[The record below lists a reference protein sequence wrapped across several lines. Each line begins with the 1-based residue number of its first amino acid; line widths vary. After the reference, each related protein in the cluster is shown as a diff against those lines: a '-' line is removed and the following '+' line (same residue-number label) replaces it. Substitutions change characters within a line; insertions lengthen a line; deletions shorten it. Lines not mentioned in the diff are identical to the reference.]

1 LEIYRQYHH
10 LSDSIAKAKKTLD
23 IARIRNWNEL
33 EQKDNE
39 NELLQQEGRKQHQLI
54 LILAG
59 TLALI
64 FALLALSVY
73 FYRQSI
79 AKNGEL
85 KELHAVKDKL
95 FSVVAHDLRSPLGA
109 LMSMLKLAKCNML
122 DAETQAQLLKDL
134 STRVDD
140 TYSLLDNLLRWSKS
154 QMQGMVPAPAYFD
167 VQNETRTLM
176 DNLQAVASAKQ
187 ITLNNRIGNHKVFAD
202 HDLFAVVLRNL
213 TTNAI
218 KYTSEEGEVTLN
230 SELSDNMLVISVKDT
245 GTGMTQE
252 VQNSLFKLSETK
264 SKHGT
269 CNETGT
275 GLGLVLCA
283 DSVKANGGKIWFNSV
298 QGEGSTFYFSV
309 PV

>member
-1 LEIYRQYHH
+1 
-10 LSDSIAKAKKTLD
+10 
-23 IARIRNWNEL
+23 L

-95 FSVVAHDLRSPLGA
+95 LSVVAHDLRSPMGA
-109 LMSMLKLAKCNML
+109 LLSMLKLANRNML
-122 DAETQAQLLKDL
+122 DAETQAQLLKDI
-134 STRVDD
+134 STRVED

-154 QMQGMVPAPAYFD
+154 QMKGMVPAPAYFD
-167 VQNETRTLM
+167 VLNETRTLM
-176 DNLQAVASAKQ
+176 DSLQTVAAAKK
-187 ITLNNRIGNHKVFAD
+187 ITLNNHIGNHEVFAD
-202 HDLFAVVLRNL
+202 RDMFAVVLRNL

-218 KYTSEEGEVTLN
+218 KYTSAEGNVSLN
-230 SELSDNMLVISVKDT
+230 SELSGDKLVISVRDT
-245 GTGMTQE
+245 GIGMPQE
-252 VQNSLFKLSETK
+252 VQDSLFKLSETK
-264 SKHGT
+264 SKRGT
-269 CNETGT
+269 RNETGT

-283 DSVKANGGKIWFNSV
+283 DFVKANGGSIWFKSV
-298 QGEGSTFYFSV
+298 QDEGSTFSFSV
-309 PV
+309 PVKN